1 MAEAAQAAI
10 EGLADWAERR
20 GAAGE
25 GVVVLLAAM
34 AIGMSGCARM
44 GVGDIPVTLD
54 NLTDTPVGL
63 YVNGDWVGTYPAGA
77 STTQTLGGHGGAPY
91 DVEVRTESGAVLAE
105 VAVNEAQAASLTGDG
120 MPIGVEQGVPCG
132 VVRIVVGVPDPDTA
146 PAPGEA
152 VPPGPCP

>member
-1 MAEAAQAAI
+1 M
-10 EGLADWAERR
+10 RR
-20 GAAGE
+20 G
-25 GVVVLLAAM
+25 VVILGLVAAM
-34 AIGMSGCARM
+34 AIGMSACARM
-44 GVGDIPVTLD
+44 GVGDIPITLD

-77 STTQTLGGHGGAPY
+77 STTQTLGDHGGAPY

-105 VAVNEAQAASLTGDG
+105 LGVNEPQAASLTGG
-120 MPIGVEQGVPCG
+120 AIPIGLEQSVPCG
-132 VVRIVVGVPDPDTA
+132 IVRIVVGVPDPLVA